1 MNLWAIKTTFCQ
13 CKIRKAVT
21 RMMLRHVERKGKEIS
36 ILARL
41 PNMSPAVFAFSD
53 TAADILESVGS
64 L

>member
-1 MNLWAIKTTFCQ
+1 MNLWPIKTTFCQ

-41 PNMSPAVFAFSD
+41 PNMSTAVFAFSD
-53 TAADILESVGS
+53 TAAGILESAGS

>member
-1 MNLWAIKTTFCQ
+1 
-13 CKIRKAVT
+13 
-21 RMMLRHVERKGKEIS
+21 MMLRHVERKGKEIS

-53 TAADILESVGS
+53 TAADIFKSVGS